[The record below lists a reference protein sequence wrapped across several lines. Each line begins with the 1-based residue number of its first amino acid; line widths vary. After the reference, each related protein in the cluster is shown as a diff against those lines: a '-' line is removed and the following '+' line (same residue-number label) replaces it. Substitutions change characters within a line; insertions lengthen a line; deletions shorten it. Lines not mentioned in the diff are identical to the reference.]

1 MLIKSDFKP
10 AWWLRSPHLQTLYP
24 ALYRK
29 TQRHEPLWR
38 ERLTTPD
45 NDFID
50 IDFCGKGDKPLV
62 ILLHGLSGSAQSVYI
77 QGLQQALIHQG
88 FRSAALNFRGCSGE
102 FNQLARCYHSGDTD
116 DIDFLYHTLTNREP
130 NNPIAV
136 VGFSLG
142 GNILLKW
149 LGEQQHQLNLFAA
162 VSVSVP
168 FVLSA
173 CADKLDTGFSKVYR
187 HNLLSE
193 LKQYIQFK
201 REHLNTIG
209 QHDEAEKLKN
219 LGDLSQI
226 TSFWQYDHQVIAQLY
241 GYQSATDYYQQS
253 SCRQFL
259 KNIMTPTLM
268 IQSED
273 DPFMTKAVI
282 PQLSELSKTTQL
294 EVTKKGGHVGFI
306 TGFNPLHPQYW
317 LDTRIP
323 EFLTQQ
329 LTPHNN

>member
-1 MLIKSDFKP
+1 MLIKSKFKA
-10 AWWLRSPHLQTLYP
+10 AWWLNNPHLQTLFP
-24 ALYRK
+24 ALLRK
-29 TQRHEPLWR
+29 PPAVELRR
-38 ERLTTPD
+38 ERLTTDD